1 MHKPSK
7 TPAESIETQLATL
20 QDKVAQVLEQA
31 KKLGASAAEAGANLD
46 EGLSVSARLGEAE
59 SIEYHRDQSLAVTV
73 YFGHRKGSASTTNLS
88 EDALKEAV
96 EAACAIAKFSNE
108 DPYAGLP
115 DPAKL
120 ATQIPD
126 LDLYHPWEIDPGRAI
141 ELAIEC
147 ETEALGFHPEIVN
160 SEGATLTSHC
170 GIRVLGNTAGFLH
183 GYPAS
188 RHSLSCSVI
197 GKRGEQMQRDYW
209 YTVARSSQDLE
220 PPASVGRK
228 AAERT
233 VARLGARTLTTRK
246 CQAVY
251 AAEVATSLIG
261 HFLAAIRGSNLYRK
275 ATFLLD
281 SLGKQV
287 FPEFVHI
294 HEEPHIKRGIGSAPY
309 DSEGVVT
316 YPHDLVQNGIVKSYI
331 LSSYSARKLGL
342 ETTGNA
348 GGVHNVIV
356 DPGQLG
362 RKAIL
367 REMGTGLLI
376 TELIGH
382 GVNLVTGD
390 YSRGA
395 AGFWVEGGEIQYP
408 VEEITVASNLK
419 DMFHQLIAI
428 GQDVDRRGNIQ
439 TGSIWLANM
448 TVAGN

>member
-1 MHKPSK
+1 MHKLSK

-88 EDALKEAV
+88 EDALKETV

-126 LDLYHPWEIDPGRAI
+126 LDLYHPWEIDPERAI

-246 CQAVY
+246 CQVVY

-408 VEEITVASNLK
+408 VEEITVAFNLK
-419 DMFHQLIAI
+419 EMFHQLIAI